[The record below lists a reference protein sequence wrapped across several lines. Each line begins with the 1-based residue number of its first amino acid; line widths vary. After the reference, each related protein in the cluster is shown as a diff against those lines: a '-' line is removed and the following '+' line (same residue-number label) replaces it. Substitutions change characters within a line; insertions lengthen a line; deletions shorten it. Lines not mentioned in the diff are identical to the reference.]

1 MKSAHT
7 CWTGSALRCC
17 WCRKITLRTTR
28 GFLFFYNKV
37 KENVVLFL
45 CASCCS
51 ASRYF
56 TRPPRTRPFTDGFS
70 WASFRITTHRIL
82 SRTEWEPRVW
92 GNISPHLGTKF
103 IFCRRLRRRRTAQN
117 NKGRCLPS
125 VYIQFNNTKPEQS
138 RPWATNLFCFIS
150 AIVSRQNS

>member
-103 IFCRRLRRRRTAQN
+103 IFCRRLRRIRTAQN

-125 VYIQFNNTKPEQS
+125 VHIQFNNTKPEQS
-138 RPWATNLFCFIS
+138 RPWATKLFFFGDR
-150 AIVSRQNS
+150 VPTK